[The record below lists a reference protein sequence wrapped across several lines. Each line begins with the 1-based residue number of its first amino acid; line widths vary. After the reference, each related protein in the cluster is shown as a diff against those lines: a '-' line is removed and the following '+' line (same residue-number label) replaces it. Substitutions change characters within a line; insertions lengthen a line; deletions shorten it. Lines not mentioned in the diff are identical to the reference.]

1 MKKIYTLLYL
11 LAIAPMMNAQ
21 IVINEIM
28 QSNIDCLMDDL
39 NEFPDSWVELYNAG
53 SSSVNLNSY
62 KLGIS
67 PNPNEAYRLPSY
79 YLASRGLKTVYCDKE
94 SGNWHAPFRLESGKG
109 CSVYLFKGT
118 EIVDSIVGLKKQ
130 PAPNIAYGRRY
141 NGTTEW
147 GYQSVPTP
155 NKSNSGQI
163 IDRTNI
169 LGEPVFSIPGQ
180 VFESAHPITLRLS
193 LPEGT
198 PTSAVIRYTNN
209 GSEPTS
215 SSPIF
220 PANGLSI
227 NNTCIVKAKIFCN
240 GYLSSRSTVQSYIYL
255 NRKMTLPVVSISTD
269 NKYLNDNKIGIYVEG
284 TYQSGRKNYEFN
296 WRRPI
301 SFEFFDAPEKESELN
316 QLCEARIQGGAS
328 RGAQIKSLALYA
340 NKRFGEKIFDYE
352 FFPEDKPE
360 QTNFKSLILR
370 NAGNDFDY
378 LYMRDAIIQRT
389 MAKHVDVDWQA
400 WRPAIIYINGQYKG
414 IQNIRERSNDHNI
427 YTNYDGLEDV
437 EVIENWWDV
446 KTGDGSLF
454 NSFKSFY
461 ANHGMTLADFEEQI
475 DVSEFIDVMIAELYF
490 NNLDAP
496 GNNFCIWRPTAEGGR
511 WRVILKD
518 IDFTMGLYGDPYNY
532 QILNWV
538 NNADFDQ
545 NHNWGA
551 NGYDGTRLFRRMME
565 NDDCRNMLIDR
576 CCVYMG
582 DFLNYNGVWEVW
594 QPMDE
599 LIKAEYPKHRA
610 QINPWWPNYNDERTN
625 AQNWLRNRT
634 SFFYNHLC
642 SYYNAGSP
650 MTLQVNKGL
659 TSDDLEKIKVTINDI
674 PLSKN
679 TFDGK
684 MPQNRE
690 VRLSGENVA
699 QWVMTTYTSANGLQK
714 KTYQG
719 PTLTFNMPNCQYVKI
734 EAVVG
739 DPQGIDQIMTE
750 VDEKQGIGLYDI
762 NGRKQSHLHKGMNI
776 IVNRQGDKIVRQ
788 KVMLQDDNE

>member
-1 MKKIYTLLYL
+1 MKRIYVSLLC
-11 LAIAPMMNAQ
+11 LALMPSVWAE

-28 QSNIDCLMDDL
+28 QSNIDCIMDDL
-39 NEFPDSWVELYNAG
+39 NEFPDSWVELYNDGEEA
-53 SSSVNLNSY
+53 VNLNEY
-62 KLGIS
+62 KLGITDD
-67 PNPNEAYRLPSY
+67 PAEAYSLPSMT
-79 YLASRGLKTVYCDKE
+79 LAAKEFKLVYCDKE
-94 SGNWHAPFRLESGKG
+94 SRDWHTPFRLESGKG
-109 CSVYLFKGT
+109 CAVYLFKGST
-118 EIVDSIVGLKKQ
+118 IVDNITDLKKQ
-130 PAPNIAYGRRY
+130 PAPNISYGRKSDGGSKY
-141 NGTTEW
+141 
-147 GYQSVPTP
+147 GYQNVPTP
-155 NKSNSGQI
+155 GATNCGEV
-163 IDRTNI
+163 IDRKNI
-169 LGEPVFSIPGQ
+169 LGDPVFSVPGQ
-180 VFESAHPITLRLS
+180 VFESAANLQLQIST
-193 LPEGT
+193 PEGT
-198 PTSAVIRYTNN
+198 PEEAVIRYTTD
-209 GSEPTS
+209 GSEPTAA
-215 SSPIF
+215 SPVITST
-220 PANGLSI
+220 GIQI
-227 NNTCIVKAKIFCN
+227 NKDQVIRAKIFCD
-240 GYLSSRSTVQSYIYL
+240 GYLSPRSTVQSYLFL
-255 NRKMTLPVVSISTD
+255 NRRMTLPVVSITTD
-269 NKYLNDNKIGIYVEG
+269 SRYLNDEKIGIYTNG
-284 TYQSGRKNYEFN
+284 TYENGKENYKFD

-301 SFEFFDAPEKESELN
+301 TFEFFDAPRSESALN
-316 QLCEARIQGGAS
+316 QLCETRIQGGAS
-328 RGAQIKSLALYA
+328 RGSQIKSLALYA

-454 NSFKSFY
+454 YDFKNFY
-461 ANHGMTLADFEEQI
+461 TNHGMTLADFEKRM

-518 IDFTMGLYGDPYNY
+518 IDYTMGLYGDPYNY

-599 LIKAEYPKHRA
+599 LIKEEYPKHRA
-610 QINPWWPNYNDERTN
+610 LINPWWPNYNDERNN

-650 MTLQVNKGL
+650 MPLQVNKGL

-699 QWVMTTYTSANGLQK
+699 QWVMTSYTSANGLQK

-750 VDEKQGIGLYDI
+750 VDEKQGVGLYDI